1 MTWQARVVQQVELL
15 RKTNGGSFAVEI
27 KDNAVVLSY
36 GSMHGTEV
44 FPENGGYSVVAWGHS
59 PPYNAGNYE
68 LPEHAAIAAF
78 AAIRVLD

>member
-15 RKTNGGSFAVEI
+15 RASNGGSFDVEV
-27 KDNAVVLSY
+27 KGDAVVLSY
-36 GSMHGTEV
+36 GSMHGTKV
-44 FPENGGYSVVAWGHS
+44 IPENGGYSVIAWGHS

-68 LPEHAAIAAF
+68 TPEYAAVAAF